1 MLNRIAR
8 RALQIPLV
16 LLAIYTVTFVM
27 VVSVPGNPFQREGG
41 RALPPVLE
49 QALRQRYGMENNWT
63 FYWRYLGRV
72 VRGDLGESL
81 QYDNWSCNEIIAA
94 SLPVSAAIGL
104 AAILMALVLGTLLG
118 ATAAVRR
125 GRLLDL
131 AATGVA
137 VLGVSTPAFVVA
149 AVLLIGFSVTVP
161 VLSAGT
167 WDSPL
172 DLLRPAAAL
181 ALAPVA
187 YILRLTRQSMAE
199 VLESDFIRTARA
211 KGLSQ
216 SAVIWR
222 HALRN
227 GLLPTLSYLGPAT
240 AAAMTGSFVV
250 ERVFNVPGLGMH
262 FVNSVLNRDQML
274 ILATVLVYST
284 LLVVFNVLIDFA
296 YGLID
301 PRINAQVAA

>member
-1 MLNRIAR
+1 VLNRITR
-8 RALQIPLV
+8 RALQVPIV

-27 VVSVPGNPFQREGG
+27 VVSVPGNPFQREGS
-41 RALPPVLE
+41 RALPPMLE

-72 VRGDLGESL
+72 LQGDLGESL
-81 QYDNWSCNEIIAA
+81 QYDNWSCSEIIAA
-94 SLPVSAAIGL
+94 GLPVSAAIGL
-104 AAILMALVLGTLLG
+104 AAILIALVFGTLLG
-118 ATAAVRR
+118 AIAALHR
-125 GRLLDL
+125 GRLVDL
-131 AATGVA
+131 VATSIA
-137 VLGVSTPAFVVA
+137 VLGVSTPAFVIA

-172 DLLRPAAAL
+172 DLLRPAVAL
-181 ALAPVA
+181 ALAPLA

-199 VLESDFIRTARA
+199 VLVSDFIRTARA

-216 SAVIWR
+216 AAVIWR

-227 GLLPTLSYLGPAT
+227 GLLPTLSYLGPAA
-240 AAAMTGSFVV
+240 AAAMTGSFIV
-250 ERVFNVPGLGMH
+250 ERVFNVPGLGTH

-284 LLVVFNVLIDFA
+284 MLVVFNLLVDLA

-301 PRINAQVAA
+301 PRIQSKGAA

>member
-1 MLNRIAR
+1 MLNRITR
-8 RALQIPLV
+8 RALQVPIV

-27 VVSVPGNPFQREGG
+27 VVSVPGNPFQREGS
-41 RALPPVLE
+41 RALPPMLE

-72 VRGDLGESL
+72 LQGDLGESL
-81 QYDNWSCNEIIAA
+81 QYDNWSCSEIIAA
-94 SLPVSAAIGL
+94 GLPVSAAIGL
-104 AAILMALVLGTLLG
+104 AAILIALVFGTLLG
-118 ATAAVRR
+118 AIAALHR
-125 GRLLDL
+125 GRLVDL
-131 AATGVA
+131 VATSIA
-137 VLGVSTPAFVVA
+137 VLGVSTPAFVIA

-172 DLLRPAAAL
+172 DLLRPAVAL
-181 ALAPVA
+181 ALAPLA

-199 VLESDFIRTARA
+199 VLVSDFIRTARA

-216 SAVIWR
+216 AAVIWR

-227 GLLPTLSYLGPAT
+227 GLLPTLSYLGPAA
-240 AAAMTGSFVV
+240 AAAMTGSFIV
-250 ERVFNVPGLGMH
+250 ERVFNVPGLGTH

-284 LLVVFNVLIDFA
+284 MLVVFNLLVDLA

-301 PRINAQVAA
+301 PRIQSKGAA